1 MSKLHIKGYILHTLK
16 RRQDGLWD
24 HQLAE
29 QVLKEYGLQG
39 AYWRGTVRTTLTDLH
54 TGGLIEEIDQA
65 LDDGSHFGNGRVLL
79 KFRLSPFGL
88 ERMQDTG
95 LA

>member
-1 MSKLHIKGYILHTLK
+1 MSKLHIKGYILQTLK
-16 RRQDGLWD
+16 RRPEGLWD
-24 HQLAE
+24 HELAD

-39 AYWRGTVRTTLTDLH
+39 AYWRGTVRATLTDLH
-54 TGGLIEEIDQA
+54 TGGLVEEIDQA
-65 LDDGSHFGNGRVLL
+65 LDDGSHFGNGKVLL